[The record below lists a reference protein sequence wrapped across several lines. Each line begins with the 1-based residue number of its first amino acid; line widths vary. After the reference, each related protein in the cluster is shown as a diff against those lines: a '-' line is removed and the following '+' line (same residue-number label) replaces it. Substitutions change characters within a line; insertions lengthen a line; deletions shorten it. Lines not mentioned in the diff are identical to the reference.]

1 MKKIIIVIMIILSAN
16 VFSAQVLNN
25 KINSLFPNKELRSLI
40 FGNYNLDTELA
51 VVSKVSGGSQESITK
66 AENDAK
72 LGLQGAAKEYS
83 YSLLSNYLNGSLLT
97 GPGFDSKKMKE
108 FADEIAKELLNNA
121 ERRGMWSTSKN
132 ETVVLYTLEKQL
144 IRNASAKIFSERL
157 DAVVI
162 KLTEYKNTFQQTQ
175 LTQE

>member
-1 MKKIIIVIMIILSAN
+1 MKKIIITVMVILSAN

-25 KINSLFPNKELRSLI
+25 KINSLFPNKELRSLV

-51 VVSKVSGGSQESITK
+51 VVSKMSGGSQESITK

-72 LGLQGAAKEYS
+72 QGLQGAARDYS

-97 GPGFDSKKMKE
+97 GPGFDSKKMRE
-108 FADEIAKELLNNA
+108 FSDEIAKELMSNA

-132 ETVVLYTLEKQL
+132 ETVVLYTMDKQL
-144 IRNASAKIFSERL
+144 IREASVRIFSERL
-157 DAVVI
+157 DAVVV
-162 KLTEYKNTFQQTQ
+162 KLTEYKDTFQQTHMTEQ
-175 LTQE
+175 